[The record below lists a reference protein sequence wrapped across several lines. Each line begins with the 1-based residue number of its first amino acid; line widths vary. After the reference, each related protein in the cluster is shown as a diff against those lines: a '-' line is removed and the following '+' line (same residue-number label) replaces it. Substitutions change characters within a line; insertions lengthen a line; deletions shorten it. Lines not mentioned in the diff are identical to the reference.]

1 MPAKAPV
8 IHLTEAEK
16 RVRAD
21 AKKAR
26 NAHRRRLAAAPSAL
40 DAPALM
46 DAPSPIM
53 DPRRTSASSFAAGE
67 CRTLFAPGG
76 DPSPPLPPIR
86 VDPAAEERK
95 RKALRK
101 AKKAASAVARL
112 NARRAQKF
120 KKPDSRVAPSGNLS
134 RKLALNLSNL
144 LAPTAQIRGR
154 TPLKRVTFSRE
165 SSAGRRGSFEV
176 RAWTQTSR

>member
-1 MPAKAPV
+1 
-8 IHLTEAEK
+8 
-16 RVRAD
+16 
-21 AKKAR
+21 
-26 NAHRRRLAAAPSAL
+26 
-40 DAPALM
+40 M

-67 CRTLFAPGG
+67 CRALFAPGG

-101 AKKAASAVARL
+101 AKKAAAAVARL
-112 NARRAQKF
+112 NLRRALKF
-120 KKPDSRVAPSGNLS
+120 KKPDPRVAAPGGNLS

-144 LAPTAQIRGR
+144 PAPTAQIRGR

-165 SSAGRRGSFEV
+165 SSAGPRGSFEV
-176 RAWTQTSR
+176 RAWTPTSR